1 MIFDGVKATGDVSI
15 INARTGEVLET
26 KNTVLT
32 LGKEWIAQR
41 CTGEASSLVT
51 HLAVGTSTTVVA
63 VGQTALVAENARAA
77 LNAAGA
83 VKPTSKNV
91 MRFEA
96 TFNAGV
102 GTGALTEAGLF
113 TAASAGTC
121 VARTVFS
128 VKNKGVD
135 DIFTVVWE
143 ITIN

>member
-1 MIFDGVKATGDVSI
+1 MILDGVKATGVVSV
-15 INARTGEVLET
+15 INARTGDVLEVN
-26 KNTVLT
+26 NTVLT

-41 CTGEASSLVT
+41 CTGEVSTLVT
-51 HLAVGTSTTVVA
+51 HLAVGTSTTAVA
-63 VGQTALVAENARAA
+63 VGQTGLIAENARVA
-77 LNAAGA
+77 LNAVGA
-83 VKPTSKNV
+83 VKPANKNV
-91 MRFEA
+91 MRYEA

-113 TAASAGTC
+113 TASTAGTC

>member
-1 MIFDGVKATGDVSI
+1 MILDGIKATGVVSFV
-15 INARTGEVLET
+15 NLRTGEVLDST
-26 KNTVLT
+26 NMVLT

-41 CTGEASSLVT
+41 CTGQVSTLVT
-51 HLAVGTSTTVVA
+51 HIAVGTSTTAVS
-63 VGQTALVAENARAA
+63 VGQTALLAENARVA

-83 VKPTSKNV
+83 VKPANKNV
-91 MRFEA
+91 MRYEA

-121 VARTVFS
+121 VARTVFA

>member
-1 MIFDGVKATGDVSI
+1 MKDFVKATGVVSI
-15 INARTGEVLET
+15 INARTGEVLGVN
-26 KNTVLT
+26 NTVLT

-41 CTGEASSLVT
+41 CTGQVSTLVT
-51 HLAVGTSTTVVA
+51 HIAVGTSTTAVS
-63 VGQTALVAENARAA
+63 VGQTALVAENARVA

-83 VKPTSKNV
+83 VKPANKNV
-91 MRFEA
+91 MRCEA

-113 TAASAGTC
+113 TAVSAGTC
-121 VARTVFS
+121 VARTVFA

-135 DIFTVVWE
+135 DIFTVIWE

>member
-1 MIFDGVKATGDVSI
+1 LDT
-15 INARTGEVLET
+15 N
-26 KNTVLT
+26 NTVLT

-41 CTGEASSLVT
+41 CTGEMSTLVT
-51 HLAVGTSTTVVA
+51 HLAVGTSSTAVV
-63 VGQTALVAENARAA
+63 VGDTSLKAENARVA

-83 VKPTSKNV
+83 VKPANKNV
-91 MRFEA
+91 MRYEA

-113 TAASAGTC
+113 TASTAGTC
-121 VARTVFS
+121 IARTVFA

-135 DIFTVVWE
+135 DVFTVVWE

>member
-1 MIFDGVKATGDVSI
+1 MINDGIKATGVVSI
-15 INARTGEVLET
+15 INARTGELVGSN
-26 KNTVLT
+26 NTVLT

-41 CTGEASSLVT
+41 CTGQVSTLVT
-51 HLAVGTSTTVVA
+51 HIAVGTSTTAVT
-63 VGQTALVAENARAA
+63 VGQTALLAENARAA

-83 VKPTSKNV
+83 VKPTNKNV
-91 MRFEA
+91 MRYEA
-96 TFNAGV
+96 TFAALV

-121 VARTVFS
+121 IARTVFP
-128 VKNKGVD
+128 VKNKGDD

>member
-1 MIFDGVKATGDVSI
+1 MIDSIKATGVVSI
-15 INARTGEVLET
+15 YDANGHLLDVN
-26 KNTVLT
+26 NTVLT

-41 CTGEASSLVT
+41 CTGEVSTLVT
-51 HLAVGTSTTVVA
+51 HLAVGTSSTAVA
-63 VGQTALVAENARAA
+63 VGQTGLVAENARVA

-83 VKPTSKNV
+83 VKPANRNV
-91 MRFEA
+91 MRYEA

-121 VARTVFS
+121 VARTVFA
-128 VKNKGVD
+128 VKNKGAD
-135 DIFTVVWE
+135 DVFTVVWE

>member
-1 MIFDGVKATGDVSI
+1 MIDSIKATGVVSI
-15 INARTGEVLET
+15 YDANGHLLDVN
-26 KNTVLT
+26 NTVLT

-41 CTGEASSLVT
+41 CTGEMSTLVT
-51 HLAVGTSTTVVA
+51 HLAVGTSSTAVA
-63 VGQTALVAENARAA
+63 VGQTGLIAENARVA

-83 VKPTSKNV
+83 VKPANKNV
-91 MRFEA
+91 MRYEA

-121 VARTVFS
+121 VARTVFA
-128 VKNKGVD
+128 VKNKGAD
-135 DIFTVVWE
+135 DVFTVVWE

>member
-1 MIFDGVKATGDVSI
+1 MILDGVKATGVVSV
-15 INARTGEVLET
+15 INARTGEVLEVN
-26 KNTVLT
+26 NTVLT

-41 CTGEASSLVT
+41 CTGEASTLVT
-51 HLAVGTSTTVVA
+51 HLAVGTSSTAVA
-63 VGQTALVAENARAA
+63 VGQTGLIAENARVA

-83 VKPTSKNV
+83 VNPANKNV
-91 MRFEA
+91 MRYEA
-96 TFNAGV
+96 AFNAGV

-113 TAASAGTC
+113 TAASGGTC